1 VLRVRRS
8 SIQGG
13 NAQTTNRGMVIRPGP
28 LFHAFCGPARQRQLV
43 TDATAVTC
51 LAGCG
56 QERRA
61 GTFREWENQKRAS
74 SFRGEHKRPDAS
86 LPGICLRRAR
96 LYAITSVVP
105 AWAKT
110 KQNICRQQ
118 RLVGCLN
125 EIAGNAFSIMP
136 KNKSATGPMIMQ
148 PIERPSI
155 LPTQVRP
162 TLPAVGVNKAPLPK
176 QKPTTAEAVRA
187 AKAEITRRE
196 SLRKQRQ
203 ALKA

>member
-1 VLRVRRS
+1 
-8 SIQGG
+8 
-13 NAQTTNRGMVIRPGP
+13 
-28 LFHAFCGPARQRQLV
+28 
-43 TDATAVTC
+43 
-51 LAGCG
+51 
-56 QERRA
+56 
-61 GTFREWENQKRAS
+61 
-74 SFRGEHKRPDAS
+74 
-86 LPGICLRRAR
+86 
-96 LYAITSVVP
+96 
-105 AWAKT
+105 
-110 KQNICRQQ
+110 
-118 RLVGCLN
+118 
-125 EIAGNAFSIMP
+125 MP